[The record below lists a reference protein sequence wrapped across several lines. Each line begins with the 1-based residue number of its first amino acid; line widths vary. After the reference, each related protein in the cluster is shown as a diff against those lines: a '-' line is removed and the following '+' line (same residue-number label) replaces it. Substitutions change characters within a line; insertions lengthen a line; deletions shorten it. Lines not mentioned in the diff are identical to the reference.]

1 MIVAFSAVSI
11 FQVRLPAGDDQTAL
25 LHLSVQIRDTLD
37 CITEYNMSSI
47 AVLPDLVGITDLISD
62 MQSSSSAIS
71 TNPIFQL
78 LASGNQNIVS
88 QVITSLSQQF
98 NKINSES
105 LNTAVLGKS
114 PDKIIQMIFIL
125 FFL

>member
-1 MIVAFSAVSI
+1 
-11 FQVRLPAGDDQTAL
+11 
-25 LHLSVQIRDTLD
+25 
-37 CITEYNMSSI
+37 MSSI

-98 NKINSES
+98 NKISSES

-114 PDKIIQMIFIL
+114 PDEIIKTIFIL
-125 FFL
+125 FL